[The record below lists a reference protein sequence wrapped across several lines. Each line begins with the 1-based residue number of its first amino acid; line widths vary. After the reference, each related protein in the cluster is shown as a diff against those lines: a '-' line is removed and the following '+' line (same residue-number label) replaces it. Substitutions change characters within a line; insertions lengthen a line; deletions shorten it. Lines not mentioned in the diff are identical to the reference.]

1 MSKETET
8 LTEGLKSSPSLI
20 AILAIVAAFIW
31 YLVRHDQIGMHRQS
45 AEDLVA
51 KQRIE
56 QCHKIQHES
65 NVIMDKLNTS
75 LNSQGLAFAE
85 LTIAIRDL
93 RQVVE
98 VHNTKMN
105 DILNQLRSLEMLI
118 QNKRNEEV

>member
-8 LTEGLKSSPSLI
+8 LSEGLKNSPALI
-20 AILAIVAAFIW
+20 AILVIVAGFLF
-31 YLVRHDQIGMHRQS
+31 YLVRHDQMEVARSQND
-45 AEDLVA
+45 DLVA

-56 QCHKIQHES
+56 QCHNIQHES

-93 RQVVE
+93 RHVVE
-98 VHNTKMN
+98 THNTKMSE
-105 DILNQLRSLEMLI
+105 ILTQLRSLETLI
-118 QNKRNEEV
+118 HTKREI